1 MKKQIF
7 IDGEYQYD
15 YEVNYEVSSKIHR
28 LLFCD
33 TEFWSDTTR
42 GTLAFELLDDGNGI
56 NIISTLDK
64 NNMDYTQAEQ
74 LQILLRLLDQD
85 TVYEVSTKKLL

>member
-15 YEVNYEVSSKIHR
+15 YEVSGKLHR

-42 GTLAFELLDDGNGI
+42 GTVAFELLDDGNGM
-56 NIISTLDK
+56 NIMSLFDK
-64 NNMDYTQAEQ
+64 NNIDYTQAEQ
-74 LQILLRLLDQD
+74 LQILLRLLDQG
-85 TVYEVSTKKLL
+85 TVYEVSTKKIL

>member
-15 YEVNYEVSSKIHR
+15 YEVDGQLHR

-42 GTLAFELLDDGNGI
+42 GTIAFEIKDDGNGM
-56 NIISTLDK
+56 NIISLFDK
-64 NNMDYTQAEQ
+64 NNIDYSQAEQ
-74 LQILLRLLDQD
+74 LQILLRLLDQN